1 MYIELT
7 FPFLLTSLLL
17 AGCAEPDPEVVVL
30 PPSRHLAQ
38 PDAVP
43 RTPAPTGPIGTVA
56 NVRQAEQVKVYG
68 VNRYVDPAD
77 SRIMHE
83 RHAIYRVEQKPAWVT
98 RSKNQSGEILLGPVL
113 GLHRPE
119 YAPEPLPGETAR
131 DLAEA
136 KRGEQ
141 DTNNDLQTMRDGQQ
155 KLANNVQ
162 SLAEQTLDGQRKLT
176 TAIGLLN
183 ERMKK
188 LEGQSAA
195 NPTPAADTNNV
206 RNDTAGVVVR
216 PGN

>member
-1 MYIELT
+1 MYKELT

-17 AGCAEPDPEVVVL
+17 AGCAEPEPQVVVL
-30 PPSRHLAQ
+30 PPSRRLVQ
-38 PDAVP
+38 SDTVP
-43 RTPAPTGPIGTVA
+43 RTPIPSGPIGTVA

-68 VNRYVDPAD
+68 VNRYIDPAD
-77 SRIMHE
+77 PRIMHE
-83 RHAIYRVEQKPAWVT
+83 RHAIYRIDQKPAWVT

-136 KRGEQ
+136 ERGVQ
-141 DTNNDLQTMRDGQQ
+141 DTNKDLQAMRDGQQ
-155 KLANNVQ
+155 KLASNVQ

-176 TAIGLLN
+176 TAVGLLN

>member
-1 MYIELT
+1 MYIKLR
-7 FPFLLTSLLL
+7 FPLLLTSLLL
-17 AGCAEPDPEVVVL
+17 AGCAEPEPQVVVL
-30 PPSRHLAQ
+30 PTGRRFAQ
-38 PDAVP
+38 SDTVP
-43 RTPAPTGPIGTVA
+43 KTATRTGPIGTVA
-56 NVRQAEQVKVYG
+56 NVRQAEHVKVYG

-77 SRIMHE
+77 PRIMHE

-136 KRGEQ
+136 KRGVQ
-141 DTNNDLQTMRDGQQ
+141 DATKDLQSMREGQQ
-155 KLANNVQ
+155 RLANNVQ

-176 TAIGLLN
+176 SALALLN

-188 LEGQSAA
+188 LESQPAA
-195 NPTPAADTNNV
+195 SPAPAADNSV
-206 RNDTAGVVVR
+206 RSDPAGVVVR

>member
-1 MYIELT
+1 M

-17 AGCAEPDPEVVVL
+17 AGCAEPEPQVVVL
-30 PPSRHLAQ
+30 P
-38 PDAVP
+38 AVRRMAHSDSVP
-43 RTPAPTGPIGTVA
+43 TTAAPMGPIGTVA
-56 NVRQAEQVKVYG
+56 NVRQPELVKAYG

-77 SRIMHE
+77 PRIMHE
-83 RHAIYRVEQKPAWVT
+83 RHAIYRIEQKPAWAT
-98 RSKNQSGEILLGPVL
+98 RSKSQSGEILLGPVL

-136 KRGEQ
+136 KRGLQ
-141 DTNNDLQTMRDGQQ
+141 DATKDLQSMREGQQ

-162 SLAEQTLDGQRKLT
+162 SLAEQRKLT
-176 TAIGLLN
+176 TAVGLLN

-188 LEGQSAA
+188 LEGQPAA
-195 NPTPAADTNNV
+195 SPTPTPEKNIVGTDP
-206 RNDTAGVVVR
+206 AGVVVR